1 MLFYFSRC
9 HSFPAENMSPALIRI
24 TPDPHPS
31 LPHIPTHT
39 NPSVRSREMK
49 SPPSPRSS
57 FCDQQR
63 VKVRSGLSR
72 VDLECDGCCSAISDC
87 VFLRLINFVVVVV
100 VQSPLFLLGCEAFI
114 LADNHFSP
122 PSSTFA
128 RAAKRQQFESGDNS
142 NQQPSTEHF
151 CCSSNSQRRCFKHAI
166 PLTQLI
172 VLVKVSLAKNCS
184 WEKLEFWQLH
194 LKCSNTGWKSFCYAL
209 RRRQDSYCW
218 LFRPQPKDS
227 DLQMDF
233 CRLIFFVLNLFSV

>member
-1 MLFYFSRC
+1 
-9 HSFPAENMSPALIRI
+9 MSPALIRI

-87 VFLRLINFVVVVV
+87 VFLRLINFVVVV

-184 WEKLEFWQLH
+184 
-194 LKCSNTGWKSFCYAL
+194 
-209 RRRQDSYCW
+209 
-218 LFRPQPKDS
+218 
-227 DLQMDF
+227 
-233 CRLIFFVLNLFSV
+233 